1 MAGIHDDIDFYFSS
15 AGDLALD
22 SSGDIASTEGDMLLS
37 FKQEVFNR
45 IRSEFQ
51 DWALHPWIGAGLNEI
66 IGEPN
71 SRETAEVGKEKIINS
86 LTIGAFV
93 VADDVNIKYM
103 PVTHDSIM
111 YVIKIDVEP
120 TEENG
125 YVDIVQTSLLFD
137 FDTHKITVY

>member
-1 MAGIHDDIDFYFSS
+1 MAGIYDDIDLYFSS

-22 SSGDIASTEGDMLLS
+22 NSGDIASTEGDMLLS
-37 FKQEVFNR
+37 FRQEVLNR
-45 IRSEFQ
+45 VRSEAQ
-51 DWALHPWIGAGLNEI
+51 DWTLYPWLGAGLSEL

-71 SRETAEVGKEKIINS
+71 SRETAEIGKEKIMNS

-93 VADDVNIKYM
+93 VAEDVNIKYV
-103 PVTHDSIM
+103 PVTHDSMM
-111 YVIKIDVEP
+111 YTIKIDVEP

-125 YVDIVQTSLLFD
+125 YVDIVQTTLLLD

>member
-1 MAGIHDDIDFYFSS
+1 MAGIYDSVDLYFSS

-22 SSGDIASTEGDMLLS
+22 NSNDIASTEGDILLS
-37 FKQEVFNR
+37 FKQEIFNR
-45 IRSEFQ
+45 VRSEFQ
-51 DWALHPWIGAGLNEI
+51 DWTLHPWIGAGISDI

-71 SRETAEVGKEKIINS
+71 SRETAEIGKEKIMNS

-103 PVTHDSIM
+103 PITHDSIM
-111 YVIKIDVEP
+111 YTIEIDVEP
-120 TEENG
+120 TEEND
-125 YVDIVQTSLLFD
+125 YANSIRITLLLD